1 MLAPSWVP
9 AYVGIGSNLDGPE
22 EQVRFAV
29 EALASLPHT
38 RRVSCS
44 ANLRNTALGPQPQP
58 EYVNAVAGLLTQL
71 TPADL
76 LSELLAVERRQGR
89 DRTSGVRWG
98 PRRIDLDLLV
108 YGDLVLNTEHLI
120 LPHPGIASRNFVLF
134 PLLEIAPALRI
145 PGLGPVWR
153 LVAAFSQQEQQAR
166 DNRAKQDNLWAIPV
180 TSPSKAP

>member
-1 MLAPSWVP
+1 MLAQTWVP

-22 EQVRFAV
+22 EQVQVAL
-29 EALASLPHT
+29 EALAALPDT

-44 ANLRNTALGPQPQP
+44 STLRNAALGPQPQP

-71 TPADL
+71 TPVDL
-76 LSELLAVERRQGR
+76 LNELLAVERRQGR
-89 DRTSGVRWG
+89 DRTTSVRWG

-120 LPHPGIASRNFVLF
+120 LPHPGISSRNFVLC

-153 LVAAFSQQEQQAR
+153 LAAAFNEQEQQAR
-166 DNRAKQDNLWAIPV
+166 DNRAKQDNVWAIPV